1 ANASIFS
8 NEPIKT
14 LAATFMAWMA
24 TVPFVVVI
32 TTRRPLIF
40 SNSSG
45 ELPRSKPSRGKPSRS
60 PARSRS
66 ESFNLSLRASST
78 VLTGIIAS
86 APEARPVIIEEVAR
100 KTSKTTA
107 VTPLKSVAEV
117 LRISLGQRA
126 TWIIPFFGT
135 SNASGET
142 STVVRNPH
150 KCQNNSPKTT
160 LTPVAAL
167 WIAPRSRLR
176 SEPAL
181 SKRRSVLR
189 LTVRTQITRHSWRSF
204 LLLRVAHKELR
215 ASLQQTNYG
224 APQDQFLPMRPF
236 WPSLKDSV
244 PGIQVCTQEV
254 LPTELLQAVQ
264 GADRKKLQIH
274 HVAIAGQSV
283 SG

>member
-1 ANASIFS
+1 
-8 NEPIKT
+8 
-14 LAATFMAWMA
+14 MAWMA

-32 TTRRPLIF
+32 TTRRPLIC

-66 ESFNLSLRASST
+66 ELSNLSLRASAT

-107 VTPLKSVAEV
+107 VTPFKSVAEI

-142 STVVRNPH
+142 SIVVRNLH
-150 KCQNNSPKTT
+150 NCQNNSPKTT
-160 LTPVAAL
+160 LTRVMEP
-167 WIAPRSRLR
+167 WIDRGNRLR
-176 SEPAL
+176 SELAL
-181 SKRRSVLR
+181 SKRRWVQR
-189 LTVRTQITRHSWRSF
+189 PTARTQITRHSWRSF
-204 LLLRVAHKELR
+204 LLLQVAHKELR
-215 ASLQQTNYG
+215 APLQQTCYG
-224 APQDQFLPMRPF
+224 APQDQFVPMRPS
-236 WPSLKDSV
+236 WPSPKDS
-244 PGIQVCTQEV
+244 
-254 LPTELLQAVQ
+254 
-264 GADRKKLQIH
+264 
-274 HVAIAGQSV
+274 
-283 SG
+283 